1 MTGVFSKSHYSAIL
15 KPKSSTHSLVAGI
28 GRDRGRSILT
38 KLANQFNRR
47 GNQRTVIKHINAAF
61 CLVHAAIKMD
71 RSIDKFISVAKSF
84 NQLWYL
90 NPSFNRA
97 PFPFI
102 AKILDFTNYATPKFC
117 IKRHI
122 NKGHGRRKKSKKGAP
137 KLRSYL
143 AFLSPHGRRVMS
155 FK

>member
-1 MTGVFSKSHYSAIL
+1 
-15 KPKSSTHSLVAGI
+15 VAGI